1 MVKRRGIARTVARAM
16 PMTSNMGSFPSMVLL
31 LISVICMIISAV
43 RPQLFDNARSGA
55 QVALSPVM
63 MLVSLPFQK
72 ASAIIHDIYGIAALQ
87 ATNAR
92 LEQENARL
100 RGWYQIALL
109 KEAENKSLRDLLN
122 LKLDPAD
129 TFVTARIISD
139 AGNSYVK
146 SLLLSAGLRDGID
159 KGQAVLAGDGVA
171 GRIIEVAP
179 DSSRVLLVTDM
190 NSRVPIMVSDT
201 MQHAIM
207 AGTNTAQPKLIHMPQ
222 DSQMADGAHIITSGY
237 GGIFPPGIPVG
248 RVVTDENGTKRVEL
262 YADLGKMQ
270 YVRIV
275 KHKTDEPISNEQKNK
290 ILMPLN
296 AQ

>member
-1 MVKRRGIARTVARAM
+1 M
-16 PMTSNMGSFPSMVLL
+16 
-31 LISVICMIISAV
+31 MI
-43 RPQLFDNARSGA
+43 
-55 QVALSPVM
+55 
-63 MLVSLPFQK
+63 VSLPFQK
-72 ASAIIHDIYGIAALQ
+72 ASAIIHDIYGIASLQ

-122 LKLDPAD
+122 LKLDPED
-129 TFVTARIISD
+129 TYVTARIISD

-146 SLLLSAGLRDGID
+146 SLLLSAGHHDGVD
-159 KGQAVLAGDGVA
+159 KGQAVLSGEGVA
-171 GRIIEVAP
+171 GRIIEVSP

-207 AGTNTAQPKLIHMPQ
+207 AGSNTSQPKLIHMPQ

-237 GGIFPPGIPVG
+237 GGIFPPSIPVG

-275 KHKTDEPISNEQKNK
+275 KHKIEEPISNEQKNK

-296 AQ
+296 GQ